1 MRKDVVLYISP
12 SDSEF
17 VKKDIVFL
25 NNHFKVIHYS
35 QDWGN
40 KKKVINLFL
49 KQLVFLTKTV
59 RKSDCIF
66 IMFGGY
72 WSFIPSLFGKI
83 FYKPVYIILGGTDCV
98 SFPSINYGSLRK
110 KLLKQFIYS
119 SLFIVNRIVLLK
131 HHII

>member
-83 FYKPVYIILGGTDCV
+83 FNKPVYIILGGTDCV

-110 KLLKQFIYS
+110 KLLKQFIHWSYKMAT
-119 SLFIVNRIVLLK
+119 RLLQLTNL
-131 HHII
+131 